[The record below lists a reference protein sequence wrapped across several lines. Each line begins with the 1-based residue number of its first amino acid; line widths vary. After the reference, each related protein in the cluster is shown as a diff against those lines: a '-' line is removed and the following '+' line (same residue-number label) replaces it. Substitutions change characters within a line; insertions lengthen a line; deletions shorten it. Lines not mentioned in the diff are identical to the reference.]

1 MRSGRVQNRNSFCR
15 GGLFF
20 EVLASLAS
28 GTTAV
33 AAPQESHLYEDAS
46 GSLIVQATE
55 QFPAALVLFSQG
67 QSKWLTTASLLS
79 GGHIQSAAHQRSRQ
93 LRVSHRSEKAGQGL
107 SALPGFHGQVRLDSF
122 WPAAIYTPCCCVA

>member
-1 MRSGRVQNRNSFCR
+1 MRSARVQNRNSFCR
-15 GGLFF
+15 DGLFF

-46 GSLIVQATE
+46 VSSIAQATE
-55 QFPAALVLFSQG
+55 QFLAAFVLFSQG

-79 GGHIQSAAHQRSRQ
+79 GGHIRSPAHQRTRQ
-93 LRVSHRSEKAGQGL
+93 LRVSLPFKKALASSRGEG
-107 SALPGFHGQVRLDSF
+107 
-122 WPAAIYTPCCCVA
+122 

>member
-15 GGLFF
+15 GRLFF

-33 AAPQESHLYEDAS
+33 AAPQDSHLYKDAS
-46 GSLIVQATE
+46 GSSIAEATE
-55 QFPAALVLFSQG
+55 QFPAALVLLSQG

-79 GGHIQSAAHQRSRQ
+79 GGHIQSPARQRIRQ
-93 LRVSHRSEKAGQGL
+93 LRVSRLSEKAL
-107 SALPGFHGQVRLDSF
+107 ASSHRECTEP
-122 WPAAIYTPCCCVA
+122 